1 MWLVFDVGRLW
12 VVFRALVCKYGVR
25 GDVCVCVVIVCVCV
39 WLSILLG
46 FGRGWVYGE

>member
-39 WLSILLG
+39 VEYFIGVWKGLG
-46 FGRGWVYGE
+46 LW